1 MNIPADSFSLQDH
14 LDKVYS
20 TSPRKFAFNAR
31 TLKEY
36 SIWQADFRT
45 ELTRLLGLENHPP
58 APLAV
63 ESIQSIDRGSYTEEK
78 LSLDVGEGIQAP
90 IYLLT
95 PKHEPPYKPLLVFH
109 GHDPSVQYCLGNYP
123 DEETARANLA
133 IDNNYAKALAEAGYL
148 VCVVEQ
154 RGFGE
159 RLTDQVAQIPPRSCR
174 HLAFS
179 YLMHGRTLLGERIW
193 DGMCAATWFLSRKDL
208 VGGLGCTGQSGGGTT
223 TLWLSALDERIST
236 VVVSGYFNSFHGSI
250 LAMEHCECN
259 YVPHLLELAEM
270 GDIAALIAPRPFC
283 AINGE
288 KDDIYPVAF
297 AHEQFETVRRTYEL
311 HNASNACQL
320 SIHPGEHGYNNAMSQ
335 SWFSEWMK

>member
-1 MNIPADSFSLQDH
+1 MNSFTLQHH
-14 LDKVYS
+14 LNTLYS
-20 TSPRKFAFNAR
+20 THPRKFAFTAR

-36 SIWQADFRT
+36 SIWQADFRA
-45 ELTRLLGLENHPP
+45 ELTRLLCLENHPS
-58 APLAV
+58 ASLAT
-63 ESIQSIDRGSYTEEK
+63 EHIQTIDRGSYTEEK
-78 LSLDVGEGIQAP
+78 LRLDVGEDVQAP

-95 PKHEPPYKPLLVFH
+95 PKHEPPYKPILVFH

-159 RLTDQVAQIPPRSCR
+159 RLTDQVGQTPPRSCR

-193 DGMCAATWFLSRKDL
+193 DGMCAAAWLISRKDL

-270 GDIAALIAPRPFC
+270 GDIVALIAPRPFC

-288 KDDIYPVAF
+288 RDDIYPVAF
-297 AHEQFETVRRTYEL
+297 AHEQFKTVRRAYEL
-311 HNASNACQL
+311 HNADNVCKL
-320 SIHPGEHGYNNAMSQ
+320 NIHPGEHGYNNAMSQ
-335 SWFSEWMK
+335 SWFSEWIK